1 MTDPV
6 KIKLADKHIMII
18 INVTFLPDNCF
29 NIRVSRPVDQSCCEV
44 VLLQTAEHRKKVREE
59 KNQTNND
66 LSQPYSPIFSTILRL
81 PQVKYNSSTEAWW
94 AAEMLHFRSGSGS
107 WRLRAFPMLLLSEQ
121 SRKHNGGL
129 AYTWYTVDAYRVCM
143 CMWVTALLLLGTGI
157 HENLPIPIPQS
168 ISITYR
174 YDFLLILISTVMEL
188 EKNSRKIIK

>member
-1 MTDPV
+1 
-6 KIKLADKHIMII
+6 MII

-29 NIRVSRPVDQSCCEV
+29 NIRVSRPVDQSCCKV

-66 LSQPYSPIFSTILRL
+66 LSQPYSPIFSTILWL

-129 AYTWYTVDAYRVCM
+129 AYTCRYTVDAYRVCM
-143 CMWVTALLLLGTGI
+143 CMWVTRNRNSWEFTNPDSTKYQYHLSIWFPVDSHI
-157 HENLPIPIPQS
+157 HCNG
-168 ISITYR
+168 
-174 YDFLLILISTVMEL
+174 VG
-188 EKNSRKIIK
+188 KK

>member
-1 MTDPV
+1 MLHFYQIT
-6 KIKLADKHIMII
+6 AS
-18 INVTFLPDNCF
+18 TF
-29 NIRVSRPVDQSCCEV
+29 VWV
-44 VLLQTAEHRKKVREE
+44 VLWIRAAAEHRKKVREE

-129 AYTWYTVDAYRVCM
+129 AYTWYTQIHCRCIPCVYVYVSYCTLVTRNRNSWEFTNPDSTKYQYHLSIWFPVDSH
-143 CMWVTALLLLGTGI
+143 I
-157 HENLPIPIPQS
+157 HCNG
-168 ISITYR
+168 
-174 YDFLLILISTVMEL
+174 VG
-188 EKNSRKIIK
+188 KKIVGK